1 VSTTYPLGYF
11 REDYQYTAPTTAQPD
26 YLDSHNG
33 RFCVTPEYP
42 SGIYAYFCTVDAQWN
57 SAYPYAV
64 GPTFYGTRTAVKV
77 TSITETVTP
86 YSPTTGVTT
95 ISNGNLDV
103 TVFPNPAND
112 IIAIQ
117 AGLITTED
125 LNVALYDMTG
135 RLIHNT
141 KIYQGSTI
149 AYIDART
156 LYNGEYLVRI
166 YNNIESVTKKVT
178 IAK

>member
-1 VSTTYPLGYF
+1 M
-11 REDYQYTAPTTAQPD
+11 
-26 YLDSHNG
+26 
-33 RFCVTPEYP
+33 
-42 SGIYAYFCTVDAQWN
+42 
-57 SAYPYAV
+57 
-64 GPTFYGTRTAVKV
+64 
-77 TSITETVTP
+77 
-86 YSPTTGVTT
+86 
-95 ISNGNLDV
+95 SNGNLEA
-103 TVFPNPAND
+103 TVYPNPAND

-135 RLIHNT
+135 RLIQST

-156 LYNGEYLVRI
+156 LYNGEYLVRVF
-166 YNNIESVTKKVT
+166 NNSESVTKKIT